1 MKKRKRRILIIIAIL
16 VAVFLSFMI
25 GTGFTKRTDVALGG
39 YSVSEDG
46 KTLTFQAGVTS
57 SMGYTRGFKDNGGGV
72 KPHYLTFYSTFGGLN
87 SSFGAKREFTLV
99 LDENDTEIYFG
110 RVDGGYELVLQKDVK
125 TGKWMRPEHIQN
137 VSVVNTYEKTDSA
150 LVEDYLDN
158 GKLIV
163 IVQHYEMSD
172 GTWRTDEQ
180 TYQYR
185 LEITGRMNNAAKDST
200 FVILSNIKE
209 ITFDQA
215 WKASGLS
222 SNMDD
227 YFDVEDAKF
236 VAMK

>member
-1 MKKRKRRILIIIAIL
+1 MKKKLLYTMFIV
-16 VAVFLSFMI
+16 VALFLSFMI
-25 GTGFTKRTDVALGG
+25 GTGFMKRTDVALGE
-39 YSVSEDG
+39 YYVSEDG
-46 KTLTFQAGVTS
+46 RILTFHAGVTS
-57 SMGYTRGFKDNGGGV
+57 SMGYARGFKDHGGGV

-87 SSFGAKREFTLV
+87 SSLGAKKEFTLI

-110 RVDGGYELVLQKDVK
+110 RADGGYELVLQKEVK
-125 TGKWMRPEHIQN
+125 TGEWVRPEHIQD
-137 VSVVNTYEKTDSA
+137 VSVVKTYEKTDSA
-150 LVEDYLDN
+150 LVEDYPDN
-158 GKLIV
+158 DKLIV
-163 IVQHYEMSD
+163 MVEHYEMSD

-185 LEITGRMNNAAKDST
+185 LEITGRMNNAEKDST
-200 FVILSNIKE
+200 YVFLSNLEE
-209 ITFDQA
+209 ITLDQA

>member
-1 MKKRKRRILIIIAIL
+1 MKKRRILIIIAIL

-25 GTGFTKRTDVALGG
+25 GTGFTKRTDVTLGE
-39 YSVSEDG
+39 YFVSEDG
-46 KTLTFQAGVTS
+46 KILTFHAGVTS
-57 SMGYTRGFKDNGGGV
+57 SMGYARGFKDHGGGV

-87 SSFGAKREFTLV
+87 SSLGSKNEFTLV

-110 RVDGGYELVLQKDVK
+110 RADGGYELVLQKDVK
-125 TGKWMRPEHIQN
+125 TGEWIRSEQVQD
-137 VSVVNTYEKTDSA
+137 VSVVKTYEKTNAD
-150 LVEDYLDN
+150 LVEEYLDN
-158 GKLIV
+158 DKLIV
-163 IVQHYEMSD
+163 MVKHYQMSD

-185 LEITGRMNNAAKDST
+185 LEITGRMNNAEKDST
-200 FVILSNIKE
+200 FVFLSNIEE

-227 YFDVEDAKF
+227 YFDIEDAKF

>member
-1 MKKRKRRILIIIAIL
+1 MKKKLLYTMFIVVVL
-16 VAVFLSFMI
+16 FLSFMI
-25 GTGFTKRTDVALGG
+25 GTGFMKRTGVALGE
-39 YSVSEDG
+39 YYVSEDG
-46 KTLTFQAGVTS
+46 KIIAFHAGVTS
-57 SMGYTRGFKDNGGGV
+57 SMGYTRGFKNHGGGV

-87 SSFGAKREFTLV
+87 SSLGAKNEFTLV

-110 RVDGGYELVLQKDVK
+110 RADGGYELVLKKDVE
-125 TGKWMRPEHIQN
+125 TGEWVRPEPIQD
-137 VSVVNTYEKTDSA
+137 VSVVKTYEKTDSDFA
-150 LVEDYLDN
+150 EENLDN
-158 GKLIV
+158 DKLIV
-163 IVQHYEMSD
+163 MVKHYEMSD
-172 GTWRTDEQ
+172 GTWKTDEQ

-200 FVILSNIKE
+200 FVFLSNIKE

-215 WKASGLS
+215 WKASGFS

>member
-1 MKKRKRRILIIIAIL
+1 MKKKLLIIVSIVIVL
-16 VAVFLSFMI
+16 FLSYMI
-25 GTGFTKRTDVALGG
+25 GIGFMKRTDVALGK

-46 KTLTFQAGVTS
+46 KILTFHAGVTS
-57 SMGYTRGFKDNGGGV
+57 SMGYTRGFKNHGGGV

-87 SSFGAKREFTLV
+87 SSLGAKNEFTLV
-99 LDENDTEIYFG
+99 LDENDTEIYFE
-110 RVDGGYELVLQKDVK
+110 RADGGYELVLQKDVK
-125 TGKWMRPEHIQN
+125 TGEWIRSEQVQD
-137 VSVVNTYEKTDSA
+137 VSVVKTYEKTDA
-150 LVEDYLDN
+150 DLVEEYLDN
-158 GKLIV
+158 DKLIV
-163 IVQHYEMSD
+163 MVKHYQMSD
-172 GTWRTDEQ
+172 DTWRTDEQ

-200 FVILSNIKE
+200 FVFLSNIEE

-227 YFDVEDAKF
+227 YFDIEDAKF

>member
-1 MKKRKRRILIIIAIL
+1 MKKKIFTIVVIVFSVLIMSY
-16 VAVFLSFMI
+16 FI
-25 GTGFTKRTDVALGG
+25 GTGFMKRTDVALGE

-46 KTLTFQAGVTS
+46 TKLTFHAGVMS
-57 SMGYTRGFKDNGGGV
+57 SMGYIRGFKDNGGGV
-72 KPHYLTFYSTFGGLN
+72 KPHYLTFYSTFGGVN
-87 SSFGAKREFTLV
+87 SSFGAKSEFELE

-110 RVDGGYELVLQKDVK
+110 RSDGGYELVLQKDIDTGEWVK
-125 TGKWMRPEHIQN
+125 
-137 VSVVNTYEKTDSA
+137 VNQTQKEVTVIKTYEVTDSA
-150 LVEDYLDN
+150 QADEYLEDD
-158 GKLIV
+158 KLITMV
-163 IVQHYEMSD
+163 KHYEMSD
-172 GTWRTDEQ
+172 GTWKTDEY

-200 FVILSNIKE
+200 FVFLSNIEE

-215 WKASGLS
+215 WKASGFS